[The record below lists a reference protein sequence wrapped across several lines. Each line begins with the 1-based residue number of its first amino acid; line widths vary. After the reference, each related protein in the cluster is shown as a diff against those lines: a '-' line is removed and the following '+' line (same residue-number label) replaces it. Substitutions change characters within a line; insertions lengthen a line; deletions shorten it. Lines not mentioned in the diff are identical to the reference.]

1 MKRQRILPIF
11 ALILAIVLLLGI
23 GFAVGRNRV
32 PSAAVPA
39 LYSLPEFEKTVLK
52 GKEYTRL
59 ALSEPIFYAPYDPSC
74 PCIYLYLLEAQG
86 NGLYTIAIEAGG
98 IGFTMDNGKP
108 VAAEFMFQ
116 PLQMNMVFSPTSI
129 APHEG
134 YQETA
139 FSDAYLYT
147 SEDYTIVLPISGSK

>member
-59 ALSEPIFYAPYDPSC
+59 SLSEPIFYAAYDPSY
-74 PCIYLYLLEAQG
+74 PSIYLYS
-86 NGLYTIAIEAGG
+86 NRI
-98 IGFTMDNGKP
+98 
-108 VAAEFMFQ
+108 
-116 PLQMNMVFSPTSI
+116 
-129 APHEG
+129 
-134 YQETA
+134 
-139 FSDAYLYT
+139 
-147 SEDYTIVLPISGSK
+147 